1 MYLLLKLSL
10 DEKEYLG
17 TEHTCDY
24 CQYKSTHAWVVRR
37 HMVKKH
43 VSVSVPPVRRN
54 HYGAAG
60 SLPKKV
66 ETVERDK
73 KLLEESQEVLKI

>member
-1 MYLLLKLSL
+1 MPIQKHSC
-10 DEKEYLG
+10 LG
-17 TEHTCDY
+17 N
-24 CQYKSTHAWVVRR
+24 RR

-43 VSVSVPPVRRN
+43 ANKAPTSVSVPPVRKN

-66 ETVERDK
+66 ETVEYDK
-73 KLLEESQEVLKI
+73 KLLEESQEVPKIYKLLQRMKQDNTK